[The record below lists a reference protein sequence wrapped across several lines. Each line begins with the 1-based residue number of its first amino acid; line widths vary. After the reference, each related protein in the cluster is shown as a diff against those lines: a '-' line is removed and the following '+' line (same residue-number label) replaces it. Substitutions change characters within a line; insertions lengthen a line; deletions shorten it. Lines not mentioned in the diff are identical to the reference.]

1 MANHDVQL
9 LGSQAL
15 GILEIRSGAELK
27 QARQLVEEAAAADLA
42 SYFHGAGYGKPGAS
56 LCSSLVSAALAGGQW
71 GFNNLI
77 TRLAGSSVHE
87 SEYEAVANELL
98 EIIAPFAKILN
109 YARFRSGSVQSYVAQ
124 CEIPSLKL
132 QTMLLS
138 KSGLEQYEEKASEI
152 EAYKLKNLG
161 DLNVWVN
168 MVDDLCEFLSESQLE
183 QEEMTEKRA
192 SKSKKGTVS
201 TKSISSYSKHWKS
214 FSTEILAPELGVNWD
229 GDYKDSITGRVSD
242 LEDYKPRTWS
252 QIQSDLKE
260 SISTR
265 RSFTT
270 TKKKTSSNITSS
282 KLITEEKDL
291 GGRLLTLTFNSS
303 GLDEDLIQPTLNSI
317 KGQLIRNQK
326 QDKIS
331 VSMKTDSSSIS
342 VEIEKPTKGDLETIE
357 ILLNSHR

>member
-1 MANHDVQL
+1 
-9 LGSQAL
+9 
-15 GILEIRSGAELK
+15 
-27 QARQLVEEAAAADLA
+27 
-42 SYFHGAGYGKPGAS
+42 
-56 LCSSLVSAALAGGQW
+56 VSAALAGGQW

-77 TRLAGSSVHE
+77 TRLGGSSVDE

-124 CEIPSLKL
+124 SEIPSVKL

-138 KSGLEQYEEKASEI
+138 KSDLEKYEKKTSEI
-152 EAYKLKNLG
+152 KAYKLRNL
-161 DLNVWVN
+161 DALNIWVN

-183 QEEMTEKRA
+183 QEEMAEKRA

-214 FSTEILAPELGVNWD
+214 FSTEILAPELGAKWE
-229 GDYKDSITGRVSD
+229 GDYKDSE
-242 LEDYKPRTWS
+242 LKDYRPRSWS

-260 SISTR
+260 TVSTR
-265 RSFTT
+265 RSFTA
-270 TKKKTSSNITSS
+270 TKKKASANMNSS
-282 KLITEEKDL
+282 KMITEEKDL

-317 KGQLIRNQK
+317 KGQLIRNQR

-342 VEIEKPTKGDLETIE
+342 VEIEKPTKSDLETIE

>member
-1 MANHDVQL
+1 MANPENQL

-15 GILEIRSGAELK
+15 GILEIRSSAELK
-27 QARQLVEEAAAADLA
+27 QARQLVEEAAVADLA
-42 SYFHGAGYGKPGAS
+42 SYFQGAGYGKPGVS
-56 LCSSLVSAALAGGQW
+56 LSSSLVSAALAGGQW

-77 TRLAGSSVHE
+77 TRLGGSSVDE

-124 CEIPSLKL
+124 SEIPSVKL

-138 KSGLEQYEEKASEI
+138 KSDLEKYEKKTSEI
-152 EAYKLKNLG
+152 KAYKLKSL
-161 DLNVWVN
+161 DALNIWVN

-183 QEEMTEKRA
+183 HEEMADKRA

-214 FSTEILAPELGVNWD
+214 FSTEILAPELGAKWE
-229 GDYKDSITGRVSD
+229 GDYKDSIDARVSE
-242 LEDYKPRTWS
+242 LKDYRPRSWS

-260 SISTR
+260 TVSTR
-265 RSFTT
+265 RSFTA
-270 TKKKTSSNITSS
+270 TKKKVSANMNSS
-282 KLITEEKDL
+282 KMITEEKDL
-291 GGRLLTLTFNSS
+291 GGRILTLTFNSS

-342 VEIEKPTKGDLETIE
+342 VEIERPTKSDLETIE